1 MIDKKEQ
8 IDSKEELASP
18 LQSGVIK
25 PCPTQAGSITGYE
38 VQVNKPHRGWQVFY
52 FDKVCGGEGVPLPS
66 AGRGILDTL
75 GLLGYAQAK
84 SLAWMIKA
92 SAASDSKDV
101 EVRIMPYDVQYDTKA
116 YKREDDIEAL

>member
-1 MIDKKEQ
+1 MKCKLTSHIE
-8 IDSKEELASP
+8 
-18 LQSGVIK
+18 
-25 PCPTQAGSITGYE
+25 AGNLFILTKY
-38 VQVNKPHRGWQVFY
+38 V
-52 FDKVCGGEGVPLPS
+52 GGEGVPLPS

-92 SAASDSKDV
+92 SAASDSQDV

-116 YKREDDIEAL
+116 YKREADIEAL